1 MQAIYSHGEH
11 PGPRRVIL
19 DAPGQIIRIT
29 VHDESHS
36 VIRVHANIPD
46 AQSVEVGP
54 KGSDVEILVN
64 RSTIARNIAHRLGL
78 GRGVS
83 MRPGSVVASGPGSV
97 VSNGSITNVSTGR
110 NSRVAGESAVPPGI
124 QIDAPPRCVFVLRE
138 YGGCDVLRYGK
149 TLTLTAAVEAGIL
162 EVTR

>member
-11 PGPRRVIL
+11 PGPQRVIL

-36 VIRVHANIPD
+36 VIRVHANVPD
-46 AQSVEVGP
+46 AQSVEIGP
-54 KGSDVEILVN
+54 KGSAVEIRVN
-64 RSTIARNIAHRLGL
+64 RSSVAQNIAHRLGL
-78 GRGVS
+78 SRGVS
-83 MRPGSVVASGPGSV
+83 MRPGSVTASGPGSV
-97 VSNGSITNVSTGR
+97 VSNGNITNVSIGR
-110 NSRVAGESAVPPGI
+110 NSRVRGENAVPPGI
-124 QIDAPPRCVFVLRE
+124 QIDVPPRCIFVLRE
-138 YGGCDVLRYGK
+138 YGGCDVLRYGR